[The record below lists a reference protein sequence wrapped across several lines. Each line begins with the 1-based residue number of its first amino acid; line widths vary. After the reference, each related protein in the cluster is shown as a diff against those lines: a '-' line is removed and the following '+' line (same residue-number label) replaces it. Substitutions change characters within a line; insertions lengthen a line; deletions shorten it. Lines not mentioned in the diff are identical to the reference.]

1 MCVKEREIDRLEEEE
16 IDGRF
21 INATS
26 ILHNIHSSQYQHST
40 VVEFIPT
47 WTTGT
52 EGTQHGSSRPSTFR
66 IPRPQQARSCPPT
79 EYTPQWGSLTHS
91 LTHCSALLCSSLL
104 LDDHHS
110 IGDYVSYDYK
120 ERRYKY
126 TLIEH
131 NRIISLHIHTFC
143 SHSLIV
149 DG

>member
-1 MCVKEREIDRLEEEE
+1 MLHPYYITFIHHSINTAPSWSSFQHGPRAQKGHNTDRL
-16 IDGRF
+16 D
-21 INATS
+21 
-26 ILHNIHSSQYQHST
+26 L
-40 VVEFIPT
+40 
-47 WTTGT
+47 
-52 EGTQHGSSRPSTFR
+52 
-66 IPRPQQARSCPPT
+66 ARSVYHDRNKHDRVPPQST
-79 EYTPQWGSLTHS
+79 HHSGGHSLTHS

-110 IGDYVSYDYK
+110 IGDYVSYDY
-120 ERRYKY
+120 ETRRYKY